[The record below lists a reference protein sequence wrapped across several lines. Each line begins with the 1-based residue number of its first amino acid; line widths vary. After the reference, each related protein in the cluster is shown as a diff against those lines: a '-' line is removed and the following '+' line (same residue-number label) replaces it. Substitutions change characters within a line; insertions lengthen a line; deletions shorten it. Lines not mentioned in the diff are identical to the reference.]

1 MTTTTTTSPLQ
12 NDRHVQMSLGN
23 LHNSENRFNGS
34 WLERDMLD
42 SSFLEVGHNVI
53 GHIQPS
59 NEGTPAATQTPSMG
73 IPSSRMAMVAGYWKP
88 HNLGFKKRMLSVMP
102 SPGAMRSMMRWT
114 RVRKCLSVL
123 TTTSQFHMVSSIHS
137 SRYKTFIH
145 GTRSHSSNH
154 HGRLSEQTTEPGINV
169 NFVGASNLDQLWS
182 KFLFPMRSILDRG
195 PRGVECKRVVQDKR
209 GLNLKF
215 RGQDHLNTKT
225 VPVFASQSTG
235 NLAVPWPLRRWMRPR
250 EPRPGLAQKI

>member
-42 SSFLEVGHNVI
+42 SSFLDNVI

-154 HGRLSEQTTEPGINV
+154 HGRLSEELGINV

-182 KFLFPMRSILDRG
+182 KFLFPMRTED
-195 PRGVECKRVVQDKR
+195 PGVECKRVVQDKR

-215 RGQDHLNTKT
+215 L
-225 VPVFASQSTG
+225 
-235 NLAVPWPLRRWMRPR
+235 
-250 EPRPGLAQKI
+250 GL